1 MKPTT
6 IAKRRETRT
15 ERILALEWRQVDWS
29 DRMVRLEPSLSAMGM
44 VGYKTGNHLPEVCHY
59 AGLLREPRSS
69 AGTIPGATV
78 ATSETAEQTNR
89 LDLEQQTA

>member
-15 ERILALEWRQVDWS
+15 ERILALECRQVDWS
-29 DRMVRLEPSLSAMGM
+29 DRMVRLEPRSASWEWLATKRETIYRRYAI
-44 VGYKTGNHLPEVCHY
+44 VN

-78 ATSETAEQTNR
+78 PTSETAEQ
-89 LDLEQQTA
+89 QTA